1 MADLVEELLG
11 KPDLTSDEAQ
21 SVVKSAIETTLKNAV
36 ARDIE
41 GANTA
46 VMNKKAVA
54 MVEAVIKK
62 AGQVKTN
69 SNEVVLSADSVKDAL
84 AGATKAMTELKATLV
99 ENGMTQAAALIKPV
113 ISIEL
118 TATNE
123 TSRG

>member
-1 MADLVEELLG
+1 MKILSKQTTKQATESVKTMIYELTIEMNELNVNSYEAIYFANDVADLVEELLG

-62 AGQVKTN
+62 
-69 SNEVVLSADSVKDAL
+69 
-84 AGATKAMTELKATLV
+84 
-99 ENGMTQAAALIKPV
+99 
-113 ISIEL
+113 
-118 TATNE
+118 
-123 TSRG
+123 SRSGEDEF